1 MAKRIIVSIYHT
13 KNNGRNL
20 YIRDYI
26 VLYNLKQ
33 SFKILATYT
42 YIRKTM
48 IFCYTKK
55 QAYWSIVIFLIFYLL
70 SKTVEKTVLYNLFVD
85 KQSDLKLANFYPSL
99 FF

>member
-1 MAKRIIVSIYHT
+1 
-13 KNNGRNL
+13 
-20 YIRDYI
+20 
-26 VLYNLKQ
+26 
-33 SFKILATYT
+33 
-42 YIRKTM
+42 M